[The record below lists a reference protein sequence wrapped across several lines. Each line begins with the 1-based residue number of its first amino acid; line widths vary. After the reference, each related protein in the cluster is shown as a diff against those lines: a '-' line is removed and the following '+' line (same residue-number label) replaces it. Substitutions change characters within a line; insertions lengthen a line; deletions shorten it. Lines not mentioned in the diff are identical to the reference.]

1 MAYLPAGVPDSRTRK
16 AVLLSIKILREF
28 RVKTLR
34 LQFADETLDA
44 YPLACLHNLGLQ
56 ILALRETQNKFRDE
70 IWLWRNEVQMLQA
83 SAPAGTNDTGVVLAE
98 AHEILIFA
106 ILANRIHPASTLTPF
121 SIERAVKRARESPFL
136 KEASYV
142 VSLLKAAFSIQ
153 GELEK
158 SEISGHVYPHIISN
172 PISLPETSIRVAK
185 EGYKDYEMSMPDVEK
200 VSCASLSTGRA
211 DRLQEIRRQAQLPN
225 VPFDRLLTW
234 FSMSTHPQ
242 IYSTRDC

>member
-1 MAYLPAGVPDSRTRK
+1 
-16 AVLLSIKILREF
+16 
-28 RVKTLR
+28 
-34 LQFADETLDA
+34 
-44 YPLACLHNLGLQ
+44 
-56 ILALRETQNKFRDE
+56 
-70 IWLWRNEVQMLQA
+70 MLQA
-83 SAPAGTNDTGVVLAE
+83 SAPVGTTDIGAVLAE

-106 ILANRIHPASTLTPF
+106 ILANRIHPASTLTLF

-172 PISLPETSIRVAK
+172 PMSLPETSIRVAK
-185 EGYKDYEMSMPDVEK
+185 GGYKDYEMSMPDVEK
-200 VSCASLSTGRA
+200 VSRASLSTGRA

-234 FSMSTHPQ
+234 FGMSTHSQ
-242 IYSTRDC
+242 IYNTYDF